1 MWGVLRKKN
10 PLNLCVTAKAVIGM
24 AGVLLNLGV
33 DLNQFDFLVNKSS
46 PEKRHEFS
54 LFFLVDYV

>member
-1 MWGVLRKKN
+1 MN
-10 PLNLCVTAKAVIGM
+10 I
-24 AGVLLNLGV
+24 NLGV

-54 LFFLVDYV
+54 LFLVDYVWFQQTPASTLTKSMEFLSRNG